1 MRVPNLRRS
10 LVLSL
15 ACGFLAPAW
24 PYLASAAADEKDKQK
39 AGPTEKVTLQYRVAL
54 DAIAPSKFVALID
67 GGMSVPLE
75 LSWDLPQP
83 ESPAKREA
91 QQKQKKQFDDM
102 IKTLEEKGINGV
114 EFECSGEWLH
124 KGFRLR
130 LTSVPQPTAA
140 GQRRIKENER

>member
-1 MRVPNLRRS
+1 MRVSNLRRL

-15 ACGFLAPAW
+15 ACALLAPAW
-24 PYLASAAADEKDKQK
+24 LYLAQAAADEKDKQK
-39 AGPTEKVTLQYRVAL
+39 AGPTEKVTLQYRIAL

-91 QQKQKKQFDDM
+91 RQKQKKQFDDM
-102 IKTLEEKGINGV
+102 IKTLEEKGSTAWSLSAGGGG
-114 EFECSGEWLH
+114 CT
-124 KGFRLR
+124 KG
-130 LTSVPQPTAA
+130 SDSA
-140 GQRRIKENER
+140 

>member
-1 MRVPNLRRS
+1 MRVSNLRRS

-15 ACGFLAPAW
+15 ACALLAPAW
-24 PYLASAAADEKDKQK
+24 PCLAQAAADEKDKQK

-54 DAIAPSKFVALID
+54 DAIAPSKFVALFD

-83 ESPAKREA
+83 ESPAKQEA

-130 LTSVPQPTAA
+130 VTSVPQPTAA

>member
-1 MRVPNLRRS
+1 MRVSNLRRL

-15 ACGFLAPAW
+15 ACALLAPAW
-24 PYLASAAADEKDKQK
+24 LYLAQAAADEKDKQK
-39 AGPTEKVTLQYRVAL
+39 AGPTEKVTLQYRIAL

-114 EFECSGEWLH
+114 EFACSGEWLH

-130 LTSVPQPTAA
+130 VTSVPQPTAA